1 MDIVHD
7 EYTILTVT
15 EKGYGKRSPVELYR
29 VQGRGGKGII
39 NVKCT
44 PKRGNVVGTLQVSED
59 DDIVMITGASGKII
73 RMSVSSINVIG
84 RNTQGVAL
92 QWLGDEDRVVAVAR
106 VVERT
111 DDEEEEK

>member
-1 MDIVHD
+1 MRAD

-15 EKGYGKRSPVELYR
+15 EKGYGKRSPVDLYR
-29 VQGRGGKGII
+29 TQGRGGKGVI

-59 DDIVMITGASGKII
+59 DDIVMITGTSGKII

-92 QWLGDEDRVVAVAR
+92 QWLGDDDKVVAVAR
-106 VVERT
+106 VVEGSNE
-111 DDEEEEK
+111 DEVEEE